1 MQRKIHVP
9 MRREPTES
17 FSAVLY
23 LFTLLGVSLFSIWEP
38 HCGAETW
45 CVERERNNSFEV
57 AIRTSFFDDDA
68 ESLGKKRLVV
78 DDETE
83 SDLRLSG
90 RSDTLLVTQN
100 KSFLADPFRNTHD
113 LRLSCRSKCVCTL
126 HATTEV
132 FAMGVEIRG
141 TVDVQNR
148 SRTEP
153 CGCRSCRLHHDLRP
167 HTAERFRMSNF
178 SV

>member
-1 MQRKIHVP
+1 MKW
-9 MRREPTES
+9 MS
-17 FSAVLY
+17 
-23 LFTLLGVSLFSIWEP
+23 
-38 HCGAETW
+38 
-45 CVERERNNSFEV
+45 
-57 AIRTSFFDDDA
+57 
-68 ESLGKKRLVV
+68 
-78 DDETE
+78 
-83 SDLRLSG
+83 
-90 RSDTLLVTQN
+90 LVTQDR
-100 KSFLADPFRNTHD
+100 SFLADPFRNTHD

-167 HTAERFRMSNF
+167 HSAARFRMSNF
-178 SV
+178 SVWSLSTAVRVRHSHYQCNWFVVCWRDSTSDTTRPRVSLTAYFTGLPAWSLVIKIWWDVTLFCRMWK